1 MSDSQRM
8 QGRRVLVTGSDTG
21 IGQGVAVEFAR
32 EGASVAVHYPH
43 DPAGAQATVAAI
55 HALGGRAEAFQA
67 DFNDI
72 AQVRALAAQAQA
84 FLGGVDVLV
93 NNAGITMNMP

>member
-1 MSDSQRM
+1 MSDPQRM
-8 QGRRVLVTGSDTG
+8 HGRRVLVTGSDTG

-55 HALGGRAEAFQA
+55 HPLGGRAEAFQA
-67 DFNDI
+67 DF
-72 AQVRALAAQAQA
+72 
-84 FLGGVDVLV
+84 
-93 NNAGITMNMP
+93 